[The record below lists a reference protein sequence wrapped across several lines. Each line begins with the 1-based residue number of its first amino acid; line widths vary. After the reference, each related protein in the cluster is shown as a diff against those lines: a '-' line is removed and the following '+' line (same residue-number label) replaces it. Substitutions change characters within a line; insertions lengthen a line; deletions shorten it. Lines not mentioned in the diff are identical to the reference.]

1 MFESMFTDHDDIEYA
16 ADRLTDGIY
25 QTNDGDEF
33 HLRPRTL
40 AEYCGQTRVK
50 ENLRIFI
57 AAALSRGEP
66 LDHVLLY
73 GPPGLGKTTL
83 SGIIANELG
92 VNLKVT
98 SGPAIE
104 KAGDLAAI
112 LTNLQEKDVL
122 FIDEIH
128 RLNRS
133 VEEVYLSIK
142 HLIDLLERFVV
153 EKNQDFAALE
163 VEEQNELLSLFA
175 NAPGDFKNLILGH
188 YGKLPMGW
196 PDEWVYKSAFGSEW
210 KKAIGGRKEESP
222 LDALPDEDLAEARKT
237 LKEALGWEPNK
248 EQFILYLMHPKDAV
262 EYMQFREKFGQ
273 APYVLPTN
281 VWREGLK
288 KYGDTVEFE
297 INGKPFSIEL
307 VSIGE
312 EHEGIIHV
320 ILRVNNKM
328 RVYAVETPRVKTKKE
343 EMATGPNEVGSP
355 INGTVWRLG
364 NPRRGSLKPGD
375 IVHKGEEIANIEAMK
390 METAVLAPFDAQVV
404 AIKVELNDIV
414 KEGQL
419 LFVLEPIEN

>member
-133 VEEVYLSIK
+133 VEEVLYPAMEDYAIDIIIGKGPTASRCGLPPFTLVGATTRGWVVDSSIK
-142 HLIDLLERFVV
+142 RSVRCH
-153 EKNQDFAALE
+153 
-163 VEEQNELLSLFA
+163 
-175 NAPGDFKNLILGH
+175 
-188 YGKLPMGW
+188 
-196 PDEWVYKSAFGSEW
+196 
-210 KKAIGGRKEESP
+210 
-222 LDALPDEDLAEARKT
+222 
-237 LKEALGWEPNK
+237 
-248 EQFILYLMHPKDAV
+248 
-262 EYMQFREKFGQ
+262 
-273 APYVLPTN
+273 
-281 VWREGLK
+281 
-288 KYGDTVEFE
+288 
-297 INGKPFSIEL
+297 
-307 VSIGE
+307 
-312 EHEGIIHV
+312 
-320 ILRVNNKM
+320 
-328 RVYAVETPRVKTKKE
+328 
-343 EMATGPNEVGSP
+343 
-355 INGTVWRLG
+355 
-364 NPRRGSLKPGD
+364 
-375 IVHKGEEIANIEAMK
+375 
-390 METAVLAPFDAQVV
+390 
-404 AIKVELNDIV
+404 
-414 KEGQL
+414 
-419 LFVLEPIEN
+419 

>member
-133 VEEVYLSIK
+133 VEEVLYPAMEDYAIDIIIGKGPGARSVRLDLPPFTLVGATTRAGLLTAPLRDRFGVISRLQLYEPEELVQILRRDAGVLGIGIESAALTTIARRSRGTPRIAIRLLKRLRDFAQVEGDGTITNAIAEYGLQALQVDERGLDGVDLRIMAAMADMFGGGPVGLETLAASTGEDTSTIEDVYEPFLMRIGFLMKTPRGRVLTPAGWQHLGKVPPDDYDHKLGISDQQRRQLS
-142 HLIDLLERFVV
+142 F
-153 EKNQDFAALE
+153 QDFATEA
-163 VEEQNELLSLFA
+163 EQ
-175 NAPGDFKNLILGH
+175 
-188 YGKLPMGW
+188 
-196 PDEWVYKSAFGSEW
+196 EW
-210 KKAIGGRKEESP
+210 
-222 LDALPDEDLAEARKT
+222 DDD
-237 LKEALGWEPNK
+237 
-248 EQFILYLMHPKDAV
+248 
-262 EYMQFREKFGQ
+262 
-273 APYVLPTN
+273 
-281 VWREGLK
+281 
-288 KYGDTVEFE
+288 
-297 INGKPFSIEL
+297 
-307 VSIGE
+307 
-312 EHEGIIHV
+312 
-320 ILRVNNKM
+320 
-328 RVYAVETPRVKTKKE
+328 
-343 EMATGPNEVGSP
+343 
-355 INGTVWRLG
+355 
-364 NPRRGSLKPGD
+364 
-375 IVHKGEEIANIEAMK
+375 
-390 METAVLAPFDAQVV
+390 
-404 AIKVELNDIV
+404 
-414 KEGQL
+414 
-419 LFVLEPIEN
+419 